1 MSRVVVHER
10 PALTAGE
17 AARGTF
23 GVPLGQLIADILA
36 NKDGMLDRLAEL
48 SRPEKEGGLAD
59 KEDAR

>member
-1 MSRVVVHER
+1 VSRVVVHER

-48 SRPEKEGGLAD
+48 SRPEKEDDFEGKKFD
-59 KEDAR
+59 